1 MNDWLAQA
9 LIFFGSS
16 VVLVPVFQRLGLGSV
31 LGYLIAGVLVGPHA
45 LGLIAEAES
54 ISNLSELGI
63 IFLLFLIGLEIQPRK
78 LWSMRRHL
86 TLLGGFQIS
95 ACTAVFF
102 AVALA
107 LGLPGPVA
115 AVIGFALSLSSTAF
129 ATQTLTE
136 RNLFNTEPGRASFS
150 MLLAQ
155 DLAAIPALA
164 LIPLLLVTKVAS
176 TTPAWRSAAIGIV
189 TILALILSGRYL
201 FRPVFRIIAAT
212 RSRDM
217 FTAVTLFIV
226 IGVTVLMRAAGLS
239 VELGTFIAGVLLAD
253 SEYRHELEVNLEP
266 FRALLMGLFFIGV
279 GMGVK
284 LELISRDPVTTLG
297 LAAAYLIL
305 KAAIIYGVGRAF
317 RMAPYPAK
325 VSALTIAQGGEF
337 AFVIFGI
344 LATDHVLPTSTLDLL
359 TVIITASMAMNP
371 VLMKFDEG
379 VMNWWRRRR
388 GVDHA
393 DDFDEIFGE
402 APRVII
408 GGFGRFGQVFG
419 RIMRAQQIAFV
430 AIDQDP
436 TQIELLRKFGNKVYY
451 GDVSRVD
458 LLEAAGAARAEFL
471 VLAIDDVEASLQAVK
486 NAQEHFP
493 HLKIYARARNRGHVF
508 DLMERGVTRIKRETI
523 DSSVSFVRDLLV
535 DLGYAPRVA
544 ERLITRFRQHDQL
557 MLEEQF
563 KVRTDDRS
571 LISVSKQGAQQ
582 LAEVLTQ
589 ESDHSRIQHLNE
601 ER

>member
-1 MNDWLAQA
+1 MSDWLSQA

-16 VVLVPVFQRLGLGSV
+16 VVLVPIFQRLGLGSV

-45 LGLIAEAES
+45 FKLIAEAES

-86 TLLGGFQIS
+86 VGLGGMQIVL
-95 ACTAVFF
+95 CTAVFF
-102 AVALA
+102 AAALA
-107 LGLPGPVA
+107 AGLPAPAA

-155 DLAAIPALA
+155 DLAAIPGLA
-164 LIPLLLVTKVAS
+164 LIPVLLSNKVAR
-176 TTPAWRSAAIGIV
+176 TTPAWQSALIGIATIAV
-189 TILALILSGRYL
+189 LILAGRYL
-201 FRPVFRIIAAT
+201 FRPVFRIIAST

-284 LELISRDPVTTLG
+284 LELIVSFPWATLG
-297 LAAAYLIL
+297 LSVLYLVT
-305 KAAIIYGVGRAF
+305 KTGIIYGVGRAF
-317 RMAPYPAK
+317 RMASQPSK
-325 VSALTIAQGGEF
+325 VAAMTISQGGEF

-344 LATDHVLPTSTLDLL
+344 LSFDGVVPNTTLDLL
-359 TVIITASMAMNP
+359 TVIITVSMALNP
-371 VLMKFDEG
+371 FLMKTDEAI
-379 VMNWWRRRR
+379 VRRWSKRR
-388 GVDHA
+388 GVAVDE
-393 DDFDEIFGE
+393 FDEIRGE
-402 APRVII
+402 TPRVII

-419 RIMRAQQIAFV
+419 RIMRAQGIPFV

-458 LLEAAGAARAEFL
+458 LLESAGAARAEVL
-471 VLAIDDVEASLQAVK
+471 VLAIDDVEASLEAVTRVR
-486 NAQEHFP
+486 EHFP
-493 HLKIYARARNRGHVF
+493 HLKIYARARNRGHVY
-508 DLMERGVTRIKRETI
+508 DLMELGVTRIKRETI
-523 DSSVSFVRDLLV
+523 DSSVNFTGQLLIE
-535 DLGYAPRVA
+535 LGFEPRVA
-544 ERLITRFRQHDQL
+544 ARLIERFSQHDQL
-557 MLEEQF
+557 MMEEQF
-563 KVRTDDRS
+563 KVRTDDHS
-571 LISVSKQGAQQ
+571 LISLSKRGAQQ
-582 LAEVLTQ
+582 LAQVLTE
-589 ESDHSRIQHLNE
+589 ESSHSRIGSPNV